1 LEDILGYII
10 IFGLLIAFTWIY
22 FSKKEKRKEFSL
34 TNKKYSF
41 GSIDLL
47 VRKKASEIECLLL
60 KINPASSNAEIVLD
74 LIKSNRTVDSLL
86 IPPDLI
92 VEENTENYCILFDEL
107 KMFLKDKTGTFDSF
121 RFVVINKNSHKLKTG
136 IIAFN
141 KRYSVFVPDT
151 GFYN

>member
-1 LEDILGYII
+1 MEDILGYII

-121 RFVVINKNSHKLKTG
+121 RFVIILKNNNKLKTG
-136 IIAFN
+136 ILAFN
-141 KRYSVFVPDT
+141 KRYSVYIPDT
-151 GFYN
+151 GRYN